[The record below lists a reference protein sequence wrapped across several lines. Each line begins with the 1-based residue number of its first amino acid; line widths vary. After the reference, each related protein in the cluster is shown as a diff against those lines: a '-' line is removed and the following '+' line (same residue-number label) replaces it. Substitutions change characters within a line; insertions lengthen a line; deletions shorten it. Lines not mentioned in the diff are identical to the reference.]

1 MDDNSR
7 QQIRDSLLADL
18 ASAREGQ
25 VEILKDTIRK
35 LLAGRLAL
43 AIATLTGLG
52 PDVVCE
58 SSDGG
63 APLTVAQLKA
73 IHDALTANPQLRSF
87 LLIDS
92 PYANAPW
99 RVQPTQLTAR
109 EIADRISERSNRPD
123 GARRFDGDG
132 YVAFRIWD
140 QNNSVHYFDVLRT
153 ADK

>member
-63 APLTVAQLKA
+63 TWVLAEIGA
-73 IHDALTANPQLRSF
+73 
-87 LLIDS
+87 S
-92 PYANAPW
+92 PPW
-99 RVQPTQLTAR
+99 R
-109 EIADRISERSNRPD
+109 S
-123 GARRFDGDG
+123 
-132 YVAFRIWD
+132 
-140 QNNSVHYFDVLRT
+140 
-153 ADK
+153 